1 MCFDYF
7 CLYFPQFN
15 IDGISAQRQH
25 ISRKIISQNSY
36 FQLLIAKSVKFIN
49 KTWQYVMDARN
60 YLLEIMS
67 LHGIILHSRD
77 LTTHTVSPCFTGWIM
92 CFADKYL
99 EESSPKKFIG
109 ESVTLAI
116 YKTEF
121 YGTIGNRKKPLTN
134 VTRRSIIDV
143 AGVLDKCLIKN
154 LKMSKS

>member
-1 MCFDYF
+1 
-7 CLYFPQFN
+7 
-15 IDGISAQRQH
+15 
-25 ISRKIISQNSY
+25 
-36 FQLLIAKSVKFIN
+36 
-49 KTWQYVMDARN
+49 
-60 YLLEIMS
+60 
-67 LHGIILHSRD
+67 
-77 LTTHTVSPCFTGWIM
+77 M

-99 EESSPKKFIG
+99 EKKSPKKFIG